1 MIFQDKQKEVD
12 FFNRHAE
19 SDDYNVFTDAAN
31 ARLIEAFFRMT
42 GLSQGAM
49 VADLGC
55 GSGVF
60 TNLLVRRGVH
70 GSGID
75 ISPSLISLARRKYPD
90 INFYECDVEM
100 LPFPDSSFDGLLLSG
115 LVHHFPDPT
124 VLAREALRVLKPG
137 GCFFAFDP
145 NRRNPFMYFYRDR
158 TSPLYS
164 SIGVTENERPILAE
178 QVAQIFRNV
187 GFKTST
193 DYLSGLSYRYVASGL
208 VSKVLPIYNLID
220 GLVFR
225 PNFLRALRPFVLTY
239 GVKP

>member
-1 MIFQDKQKEVD
+1 
-12 FFNRHAE
+12 
-19 SDDYNVFTDAAN
+19 
-31 ARLIEAFFRMT
+31 
-42 GLSQGAM
+42 
-49 VADLGC
+49 
-55 GSGVF
+55 
-60 TNLLVRRGVH
+60 
-70 GSGID
+70 
-75 ISPSLISLARRKYPD
+75 
-90 INFYECDVEM
+90 
-100 LPFPDSSFDGLLLSG
+100 
-115 LVHHFPDPT
+115 
-124 VLAREALRVLKPG
+124 
-137 GCFFAFDP
+137 
-145 NRRNPFMYFYRDR
+145 MYFYRDR